1 METKEGL
8 RHIRIGGGYFLS
20 LYLLILL
27 SLSSAAQAQHAK
39 AKASE
44 SQELT
49 SKQRW
54 GIKTNA
60 VDWLF
65 TVPNIGIEYD
75 LGKDTRSKHTLNANL
90 KWNWNTS
97 HKYLPASVFNLFDAR
112 MEWRQYFRTRQQNGE
127 KITLKKD
134 GLKGYLRNRI
144 FTTKRYQPRD
154 YRAYY
159 WGVYANYSTYSIKL
173 GKQGKQ
179 GTAMGAGISLGY
191 SMPLYGYG
199 SGDDGR
205 RFIDLEL
212 GGAIGLLYTKY
223 DVYEYD
229 GESNCYPIIQDK
241 CKAGHLVP
249 FPVVTDVRVA
259 FVYRFMSV
267 KNKYLQTIDGKRRFD
282 IKEAK
287 RTALNEKIN
296 LMRVRFDSLQ
306 SAFKRRG
313 EEVPDS
319 LIRPEE
325 RNEWRK
331 LKIEQQQAAE
341 RQAAETLRKHLA
353 DSLGIQLTDSLTKQ
367 QERQLRQAEEA
378 YRDAQKSKGKK
389 NKQPKVAEGD
399 ESPSPDTEAIEEG
412 QSADKKSKKKADK
425 KADKKAEKA
434 EKADKKAD
442 KPKKEK
448 KSKKGKVEAIHPEEQ
463 SATSPEDAA
472 SIPAESVEKPV
483 GTVEEPAGKE
493 EPVEPAAKEEEEEP

>member
-1 METKEGL
+1 M
-8 RHIRIGGGYFLS
+8 
-20 LYLLILL
+20 
-27 SLSSAAQAQHAK
+27 
-39 AKASE
+39 
-44 SQELT
+44 
-49 SKQRW
+49 
-54 GIKTNA
+54 
-60 VDWLF
+60 
-65 TVPNIGIEYD
+65 
-75 LGKDTRSKHTLNANL
+75 
-90 KWNWNTS
+90 
-97 HKYLPASVFNLFDAR
+97 FNLFDAR
-112 MEWRQYFRTRQQNGE
+112 MEWRQYFRTRQQNGA

-134 GLKGYLRNRI
+134 GLKNYLRNRI
-144 FTTKRYQPRD
+144 FTTKRYRPRD

-212 GGAIGLLYTKY
+212 GGAIGLLYTNY

-259 FVYRFMSV
+259 FVYRFISV

-287 RTALNEKIN
+287 RTALNEKLN

-341 RQAAETLRKHLA
+341 KQADETLRKHLA
-353 DSLGIQLTDSLTKQ
+353 DSLGSKLSDPLTKQ
-367 QERQLRQAEEA
+367 QERQRRQAEEA
-378 YRDAQKSKGKK
+378 YRDAQKGKDK
-389 NKQPKVAEGD
+389 KKKQPNVAEGD
-399 ESPSPDTEAIEEG
+399 EEPDSGAEAVEQG
-412 QSADKKSKKKADK
+412 QGSDKKSKKKADK
-425 KADKKAEKA
+425 KANTKAYKP
-434 EKADKKAD
+434 KKAD

-448 KSKKGKVEAIHPEEQ
+448 KSKKGKQEAINPEDVP
-463 SATSPEDAA
+463 AASPEDAA
-472 SIPAESVEKPV
+472 SSPAESVEKPV
-483 GTVEEPAGKE
+483 ENVEQPAGKE
-493 EPVEPAAKEEEEEP
+493 EVEEEP

>member
-1 METKEGL
+1 MIEGF
-8 RHIRIGGGYFLS
+8 RYIKIKGGGFTLFCTV
-20 LYLLILL
+20 ILL
-27 SLSSAAQAQHAK
+27 FLTAAAQAQNAK
-39 AKASE
+39 AKVE
-44 SQELT
+44 NQELT

-54 GIKTNA
+54 GFKTNA
-60 VDWLF
+60 VDWLL
-65 TVPNIGIEYD
+65 TIPNIGIEYD

-97 HKYLPASVFNLFDAR
+97 HKYLPASVFNIFDAR

-127 KITLKKD
+127 KITLKKN
-134 GLKGYLRNRI
+134 GFKEYLRNRL

-159 WGVYANYSTYSIKL
+159 WGVYANYATYSIKL

-179 GTAMGAGISLGY
+179 GSAFGAGLALGY
-191 SMPLYGYG
+191 TMPLYGYG
-199 SGDDGR
+199 ESDDKR

-223 DVYEYD
+223 DVFEYD
-229 GESNCYPIIQDK
+229 GESNCYPIIEEK

-259 FVYRFMSV
+259 FVYRFISV
-267 KNKYLQTIDGKRRFD
+267 KSKYLQTIDGKRRFD

-331 LKIEQQQAAE
+331 LKQEQQQAAE
-341 RQAAETLRKHLA
+341 KAAAETLRQHLA
-353 DSLGIQLTDSLTKQ
+353 DSLGIQLSDTLTKQ
-367 QERQLRQAEEA
+367 QERQLRDAEEA
-378 YRDAQKSKGKK
+378 YRDAQKGKGKVKEKK
-389 NKQPKVAEGD
+389 NKEINPEEGD
-399 ESPSPDTEAIEEG
+399 DSK
-412 QSADKKSKKKADK
+412 QKKSKADK
-425 KADKKAEKA
+425 KADKA

-448 KSKKGKVEAIHPEEQ
+448 KAKKGKGEAEKSEE
-463 SATSPEDAA
+463 P
-472 SIPAESVEKPV
+472 IILP
-483 GTVEEPAGKE
+483 EEPAENG
-493 EPVEPAAKEEEEEP
+493 EEEEP